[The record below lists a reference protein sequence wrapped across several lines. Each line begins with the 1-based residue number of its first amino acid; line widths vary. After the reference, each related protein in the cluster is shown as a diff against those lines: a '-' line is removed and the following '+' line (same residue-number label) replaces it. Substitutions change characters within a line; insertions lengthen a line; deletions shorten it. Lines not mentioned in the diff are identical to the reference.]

1 MMIKYSETER
11 PGVYCG
17 VCSTPMTESVDPNTG
32 IKYYVCPAYSQ
43 LYCDNDYV
51 LRYDDLDKRIVEKFR
66 EDYYSMLQMT
76 LQQARLNLDMILPF
90 LFYIRQECSSLS
102 ACYINSCAG
111 KSVSDWRQRV
121 AALYNRIRE
130 KEEEIQNLK
139 TDLERLTFEW
149 IADAPDRDQIDMIC
163 SLISRVVIY
172 RDRFTLVY
180 KNRLFKPNIEGI
192 AELLASLSDLTR
204 QAEEMK
210 SDRIDKA
217 PAASGEEE
225 MDYD

>member
-1 MMIKYSETER
+1 MIKYSETER
-11 PGVYCG
+11 SGVYCG
-17 VCSTPMTESVDPNTG
+17 VCGMPMIESVNPNTG
-32 IKYYVCPAYSQ
+32 IKYYVCPAYNQ
-43 LYCDNDYV
+43 LNCDNDYV
-51 LRYDDLDKRIVEKFR
+51 LRYDDLDNRIIEKFR

-76 LQQARLNLDMILPF
+76 LQQARLKLDMILPF

-102 ACYINSCAG
+102 ACYINSCAE

-121 AALYNRIRE
+121 AALYNLIRE
-130 KEEEIQNLK
+130 KEEEILDLK

-149 IADAPDRDQIDMIC
+149 TVDAPDRDQIDMIC

-172 RDRFTLVY
+172 RERFTLVY
-180 KNRLFKPNIEGI
+180 KNRLFKPNIEDI
-192 AELLASLSDLTR
+192 AELLASLSDLTC

>member
-1 MMIKYSETER
+1 MIKYSETER

-43 LYCDNDYV
+43 LNCDNDYV
-51 LRYDDLDKRIVEKFR
+51 LRYDDLDNRIIEKFR

-76 LQQARLNLDMILPF
+76 LQQARLKLDMILPF

-102 ACYINSCAG
+102 ACYNNSCS
-111 KSVSDWRQRV
+111 KKLVSDWRQHV
-121 AALYNRIRE
+121 EALYNRIRE

-139 TDLERLTFEW
+139 TDLERLIFEW
-149 IADAPDRDQIDMIC
+149 VAGDLDTDQIDIVC
-163 SLISRVVIY
+163 SLISRVDIY
-172 RDRFTLVY
+172 RDRLSLVY
-180 KNRLFKPNIEGI
+180 KERLFKPNIEGI

-204 QAEEMK
+204 QAEKMK

-217 PAASGEEE
+217 PTASGEGE

>member
-1 MMIKYSETER
+1 MIKYSETER

-43 LYCDNDYV
+43 LNCDNDYV

-66 EDYYSMLQMT
+66 EDYYSMLQMI

-102 ACYINSCAG
+102 ACYNNSCS
-111 KSVSDWRQRV
+111 KKLVSDWRQHV
-121 AALYNRIRE
+121 EALYNRIRE

-139 TDLERLTFEW
+139 TDLERLIFEW
-149 IADAPDRDQIDMIC
+149 VAGDLDTDQIDIVC
-163 SLISRVVIY
+163 SLISRVDIY
-172 RDRFTLVY
+172 RDRLSLVY
-180 KNRLFKPNIEGI
+180 KERLFKPNIEGI

-217 PAASGEEE
+217 PALSGEEE

>member
-1 MMIKYSETER
+1 MKYLETER

-17 VCSTPMTESVDPNTG
+17 VCGTTMTESVDPNTG
-32 IKYYVCPAYSQ
+32 IKYYVCPVYSQ
-43 LYCDNDYV
+43 LNCDNDYV

-102 ACYINSCAG
+102 ACYNNSCAV
-111 KSVSDWRQRV
+111 KSVSDWRQHV
-121 AALYNRIRE
+121 EALYNLIRE
-130 KEEEIQNLK
+130 KEEEIQDLK
-139 TDLERLTFEW
+139 TDLERLIVEW
-149 IADAPDRDQIDMIC
+149 VAGGPDTDQLDIIC
-163 SLISRVVIY
+163 SLISQVVIY
-172 RDRFTLVY
+172 QDRFTLVY

-204 QAEEMK
+204 QAEKMK
-210 SDRIDKA
+210 SERTEKA
-217 PAASGEEE
+217 PATSGEEE

>member
-1 MMIKYSETER
+1 MIKYSETER

-17 VCSTPMTESVDPNTG
+17 VCSTPMTESVDPKTG

-43 LYCDNDYV
+43 LNCDNDYV

-66 EDYYSMLQMT
+66 EDYYSMLQMI

-102 ACYINSCAG
+102 ACYNNSCS
-111 KSVSDWRQRV
+111 KKLVSDWRQHV
-121 AALYNRIRE
+121 EALYNRIRE

-139 TDLERLTFEW
+139 TDLERLIFEW
-149 IADAPDRDQIDMIC
+149 VAGDLDTDQIDIVC
-163 SLISRVVIY
+163 SLISRVDIY
-172 RDRFTLVY
+172 RDRLSLVY
-180 KNRLFKPNIEGI
+180 KERLFKPNIEGI

-204 QAEEMK
+204 QAEKMK
-210 SDRIDKA
+210 GDRIDKA
-217 PAASGEEE
+217 PTASGEGET
-225 MDYD
+225 DYD

>member
-1 MMIKYSETER
+1 
-11 PGVYCG
+11 
-17 VCSTPMTESVDPNTG
+17 
-32 IKYYVCPAYSQ
+32 
-43 LYCDNDYV
+43 
-51 LRYDDLDKRIVEKFR
+51 
-66 EDYYSMLQMT
+66 MT
-76 LQQARLNLDMILPF
+76 LRQARLNLDMILPF
-90 LFYIRQECSSLS
+90 LFYIREECSSLS
-102 ACYINSCAG
+102 ACYNNSCAE
-111 KSVSDWRQRV
+111 KSVSDWRQHV
-121 AALYNRIRE
+121 EALYNLIRE
-130 KEEEIQNLK
+130 KEEEIQDLK
-139 TDLERLTFEW
+139 TDLERLIVEW
-149 IADAPDRDQIDMIC
+149 VAGGSDTDQLDIIC